1 MFAKS
6 YRAQWLVSCALFA
19 AIVLALM
26 IGALL
31 QQN

>member
-6 YRAQWLVSCALFA
+6 DRLQWLVSCAFFA
-19 AIVLALM
+19 AIVLMLLV
-26 IGALL
+26 GALL